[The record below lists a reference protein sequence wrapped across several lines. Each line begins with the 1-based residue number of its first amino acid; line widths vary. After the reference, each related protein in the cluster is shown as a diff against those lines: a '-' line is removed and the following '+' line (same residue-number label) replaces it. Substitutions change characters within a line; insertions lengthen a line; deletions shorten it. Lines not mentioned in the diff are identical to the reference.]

1 MTEISSHIRYHFPE
15 GVKPGKLGSRPT
27 LSTPQGGRIAVDPT
41 LLTIWQQADG
51 HTIEDILNSFAGP
64 SGKSA
69 LEFSPEAIRAA
80 LGCLA
85 EAGLLT
91 RQEENLPSLNHKAAS
106 PGNPPPPILNQ
117 VTISL
122 VSIIIVEYNSREW
135 LVECLSSLKVQTH
148 QPLEVI
154 IIDNGSRESSLP
166 WLAQDFPAI
175 KSFRLESSVSLASAI
190 NLGVQHA
197 QGDYFLI
204 LNPDVTLEP
213 DALTQLVSVVEN
225 NPDCAAVAAKLK
237 YWWAPAFLNGLGNRV
252 GVSSFGSDNAQGYL
266 DLGQFDSWAQV
277 PSACFAAA
285 LIPRSAWYA
294 IGPLD
299 EAFPMYYEDVEW
311 SHRARMLGWNMLVSP
326 KAVVYHAFG
335 RSVHT
340 GENVDLT
347 PDKLRSVIYGRLRFA
362 LKLLSP
368 LTLFRFLTIYAIQD
382 LARAFL
388 YLFQAKGRMMG
399 AIMAGWL
406 DFIGHISSILPLRH
420 KLQTT
425 RIRSDIDLFSLQHI
439 VPPALI
445 WRGLPELTWDIIL
458 HTYLPL
464 ILTGKTRPLF
474 EFSNNPTPMTSEPGT
489 PPSLLIISQD
499 IIDKKMAGPG
509 IRYLEMARTLSES
522 MDVTL
527 AIPAETTLKLND
539 IKLVPYRFEQPGFL
553 KALAEGS
560 DIILIS
566 SFILE
571 KFPFLNSLPVRRVI
585 DLYDPI
591 VLENLHLYQNEP
603 LNSQLSLNTQAVQMM
618 NHLARCGDFFICG
631 NERQRDFWVGVLTS
645 CGRIN
650 PFTFAQDT
658 SLRSL
663 IDVVGVGFP
672 DRSPVHH
679 PFLRGVHP
687 SFPKESQIVLWGG
700 GIWDWLDPL
709 SLVRAWPQVISRHP
723 QARLVFLGTRHPN
736 PDVPRHKMAD
746 ATEALATEI
755 GQNGRTIFFH
765 EWLSYEDHEALLCE
779 ADVGVALHTLH
790 VETRYSIRTRVLDY
804 LWAGLPVLVSDGD
817 VTSEWVRQFQI
828 GTVVPPMDVDAISTA
843 LITLLST
850 PKDYWQPAFTPLAQI
865 FAWSHV
871 IEPLKRYCLQGTP
884 AADLASGR
892 PPFPTDPALINI
904 NQSWQQRLA
913 RARYIWR
920 TEGFRMLLHRA
931 WRFFQWK
938 VYR

>member
-1 MTEISSHIRYHFPE
+1 MAEIPSFIRYQIPD
-15 GVKPGKLGSRPT
+15 GIMLSTLASRPL
-27 LSTPQGGRIAVDPT
+27 LSTPQGARIALDPT
-41 LLTIWQQADG
+41 LLAIWQQADG
-51 HTIEDILNSFAGP
+51 KSIEDILRGLARS
-64 SGKSA
+64 SEKSTQIYT
-69 LEFSPEAIRAA
+69 SEATRAA
-80 LGCLA
+80 LACLA
-85 EAGLLT
+85 EAGLLN
-91 RQEENLPSLNHKAAS
+91 RQEENLPPLKDRITS
-106 PGNPPPPILNQ
+106 PGMQSQLVKNQ
-117 VTISL
+117 GTISL
-122 VSIIIVEYNSREW
+122 VSIIIVDYNSRGW
-135 LVECLSSLKVQTH
+135 LVDCLSSIKAQTY

-154 IIDNGSRESSLP
+154 IIDNGSTESSLP
-166 WLAQDFPAI
+166 WLQQHFPAV
-175 KSFRLESSVSLASAI
+175 KSFRLESTVSLAAAI
-190 NLGVQHA
+190 NTGVDSA
-197 QGDYFLI
+197 QGDFFLI

-213 DALTQLVSVVEN
+213 DAITQLVLVAKEY
-225 NPDCAAVAAKLK
+225 PDCAAVASKLK
-237 YWWAPAFLNGLGNRV
+237 YSWAPAFLNGLGNRV
-252 GVSSFGSDNAQGYL
+252 GASFFGSDNAQGYL
-266 DLGQFDSWAQV
+266 DLGQFDSWVQV

-285 LIPRSAWYA
+285 LIPRSAWFTV
-294 IGPLD
+294 GPLD
-299 EAFPMYYEDVEW
+299 EAFPIYYEDAEW
-311 SHRARMLGWNMLVSP
+311 SYRARLLGHNIMASP

-335 RSVHT
+335 HSIHT
-340 GENVDLT
+340 GINTDLT
-347 PDKLRSVIYGRLRFA
+347 PDKLRYVIYGRLRFS

-368 LTLFRFLTIYAIQD
+368 LTLFRFLTIYTLHD
-382 LARAFL
+382 LARAFF

-406 DFIGHISSILPLRH
+406 DFIGHIRSILPIRH
-420 KLQTT
+420 KLQAT
-425 RIRSDIDLFSLQHI
+425 RLRSDNDLFSLQHI
-439 VPPALI
+439 VPPSLI
-445 WRGLPELTWDIIL
+445 WRGLPELTWDIII

-464 ILTGKTRPLF
+464 ILAGKTRPLI
-474 EFSNNPTPMTSEPGT
+474 EFSNDPTPMTSEPST

-522 MDVTL
+522 IDVTL
-527 AIPAETTLKLND
+527 AIPAETTLEVKD
-539 IKLVPYRFEQPGFL
+539 IKLASYRFEQPSL
-553 KALAEGS
+553 LRALAEDS
-560 DIILIS
+560 DILLIS

-571 KFPFLNSLPVRRVI
+571 KFPFLKSLPVRRVI

-591 VLENLHLYQNEP
+591 VLENLHLYQAESVNI
-603 LNSQLSLNTQAVQMM
+603 QLSLNTQAVQMM
-618 NHLARCGDFFICG
+618 NHLVRCGDFFICG

-650 PFTFAQDT
+650 PYTFAHDA

-663 IDVVGVGFP
+663 VDVVGVGFP
-672 DRSPVHH
+672 DRLPVHH

-687 SFPKESQIVLWGG
+687 AFPLEAQIVLWGG

-709 SLVRAWPQVISRHP
+709 SLVRAWPQVLLRHP

-755 GQNGRTIFFH
+755 GENGHTIFFH

-779 ADVGVALHTLH
+779 SDIGVALHTLH

-817 VTSEWVRQFQI
+817 VTSEWVRQYQI
-828 GTVVPPMDVDAISTA
+828 GTVVPPMDVDAISKA
-843 LITLLST
+843 LITLLNT
-850 PKDYWQPAFTPLAQI
+850 PKDYWQPAFAPLAQI

-892 PPFPTDPALINI
+892 ATISNDLPLINF

-931 WRFFQWK
+931 WRYFQWK
-938 VYR
+938 LSR